1 MPGPS
6 TGLPTGP
13 ARGSGARVATVRLA
27 GATRAAA
34 ALATGGQPLAW
45 HLLPHRDVGEL
56 LRSDGDGG
64 DGGWRGAVRR
74 ALTGSERDVLL
85 EEPDFAP
92 LVLDPRKVVCCGHN
106 YRAHIEEMGRPLPTS
121 PTLFTKFADT
131 LAGARDDL
139 VLPAHAREVDWE
151 AELAVVVG
159 SPLVRATREQAQ
171 AAIAG
176 YAAAND
182 LSVRE
187 AQRRTT
193 QWLPGKAFDATT
205 PLGPWLVDSLDVDPA
220 AGLRV
225 TCEVNG
231 EQVQQ
236 GSTADLVFDAARL
249 LVEISAFTRLDP
261 GDVVLTGTPGG
272 VGAAMTPPRELAD
285 GDVVRVAVEGVGA
298 VSNTIRFTSTNT
310 DERGA
315 AA

>member
-1 MPGPS
+1 MKTLQEHGRS
-6 TGLPTGP
+6 EEGSM
-13 ARGSGARVATVRLA
+13 RGAGIRVATVRI
-27 GATRAAA
+27 GGGTRAAA
-34 ALATGGQPLAW
+34 ALGGDGQPGVW
-45 HLLPHRDVGEL
+45 HLLPHGDVGEL
-56 LRSDGDGG
+56 LGADD
-64 DGGWRGAVRR
+64 WRGDARR
-74 ALTGSERDVLL
+74 ALTGPARDVLL

-106 YRAHIEEMGRPLPTS
+106 YRAHIEEMGRPVPTS

-159 SPLVRATREQAQ
+159 APLVRATREQAQ

-176 YAAAND
+176 YTAAND

-220 AGLRV
+220 SGLRV

-249 LVEISAFTRLDP
+249 LVEISAFTRLSP

-272 VGAAMTPPRELAD
+272 VGTAMTPPRELAD

-298 VSNTIRFTSTNT
+298 VRNTIRFTSPSTAST
-310 DERGA
+310 DEQRGA